1 MVYKF
6 RNKMKPFSDL
16 FFMAYFL
23 PLACCVAMG
32 ISSNYFIYKLCLLIG
47 LLFLSIKVW
56 LTDYK
61 KNEII
66 IIMLFLTLLGY
77 VFYRTREK
85 SLVITIISIIGC
97 KNVEIKK
104 VLKYTLIIYILGF
117 SFRMGLSW
125 LNILPGKYFVI
136 SKNGIEQVIY
146 DFGFSHPNSAYNH
159 ILMMIIMTVAVWGKK
174 ILWYH
179 YVLMT
184 IIMFLFYYLFFSR
197 TGIFTYLILCLLLLI
212 LINVRSN
219 RMKKK
224 ISLLFLLIP
233 FCITFISYLLLF
245 LYPFNISFID
255 RLNKYLTR
263 RIEISCYAVN
273 ISGINLFGSLNKS
286 WINNHYVDNAY
297 ISLLIN
303 YGIII
308 IILCMIFYLISAIYY
323 WKKEDYYV
331 LIILA
336 TMSIYAFMEY
346 SPVNVTWNP
355 ILLFIGEG
363 LFSMFNNHIFKSD
376 YDA

>member
-6 RNKMKPFSDL
+6 KNKMKPFSDL
-16 FFMAYFL
+16 FFLAYFL
-23 PLACCVAMG
+23 PLAGCVAMG
-32 ISSNYFIYKLCLLIG
+32 ISSNYIIYKLCLLIG

-66 IIMLFLTLLGY
+66 IMILLITLLGY

-85 SLVITIISIIGC
+85 SLIITIISIMGC
-97 KNVEIKK
+97 KDVEIRK
-104 VLKYTLIIYILGF
+104 VLKYTLIIYIVGF

-136 SKNGIEQVIY
+136 SKSGTDQVIY

-159 ILMMIIMTVAVWGKK
+159 ILMMFIMIVAVWGKK

-184 IIMFLFYYLFFSR
+184 FIMFLFYYLFYSR

-212 LINVRSN
+212 ITNVRSN
-219 RMKKK
+219 SMKKK
-224 ISLLFLLIP
+224 ISLLFLFIP
-233 FCITFISYLLLF
+233 LGMNFLSYLLLV
-245 LYPFNISFID
+245 LYPFNISFINI
-255 RLNKYLTR
+255 LNKYLTR
-263 RIEISCYAVN
+263 RIEISCYAVY
-273 ISGINLFGSLNKS
+273 ISGINMFGSLNKS
-286 WINNHYVDNAY
+286 WNNYHYIDNAY

-308 IILCMIFYLISAIYY
+308 IILCMVFYLISAIYY
-323 WKKEDYYV
+323 WNNKDYYV

-363 LFSMFNNHIFKSD
+363 LFSMFNNRSLKSN